1 MLRIL
6 GKILWGLF
14 LIAAII
20 AGFAFAFRKNWLKVD
35 LLHYVGLDSNK
46 IMQPSGKINPEGFQF
61 SVKSEDWQNLGE
73 DGVAQAKVFANN
85 AMETAKKTQTFLGQA
100 VQVDQESEK
109 NLSEK
114 AFDYGRYLY
123 CQQVVQSY
131 ENGQAS
137 ESASTK

>member
-1 MLRIL
+1 
-6 GKILWGLF
+6 
-14 LIAAII
+14 
-20 AGFAFAFRKNWLKVD
+20 
-35 LLHYVGLDSNK
+35 
-46 IMQPSGKINPEGFQF
+46 
-61 SVKSEDWQNLGE
+61 
-73 DGVAQAKVFANN
+73 
-85 AMETAKKTQTFLGQA
+85 METAKKTQTFLGQA